1 MNWLIS
7 TWMKS
12 TANCDISELKM
23 DALLTILS
31 KSSCFPDQTRKLS
44 TTVRKEVRN
53 RWLSSN
59 TELWTED
66 ATQRAMSDLTQLAKL
81 IPGALEAMNSV
92 VSNSP

>member
-1 MNWLIS
+1 
-7 TWMKS
+7 MKS

-66 ATQRAMSDLTQLAKL
+66 AMSDLTQLAKL
-81 IPGALEAMNSV
+81 IPGALKAMNSV

>member
-44 TTVRKEVRN
+44 TNNGEKRGQEQVA
-53 RWLSSN
+53 
-59 TELWTED
+59 EL
-66 ATQRAMSDLTQLAKL
+66 QHRAVD
-81 IPGALEAMNSV
+81 
-92 VSNSP
+92 